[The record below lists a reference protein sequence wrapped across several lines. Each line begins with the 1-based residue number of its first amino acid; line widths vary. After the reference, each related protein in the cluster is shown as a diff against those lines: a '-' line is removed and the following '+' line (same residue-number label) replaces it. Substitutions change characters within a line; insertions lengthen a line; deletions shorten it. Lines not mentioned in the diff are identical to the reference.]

1 LDASSAVLVEPN
13 PNIAPFNPGDQ
24 VKVSSK
30 IREGNR
36 ERVQIF
42 EGVVIRVHNG
52 GPGST
57 FTVRRISH
65 SVGVEKTFLVYSPL
79 IERLEVVRKG
89 KVRRAKLYYLRGLTG
104 KAARIKEKG
113 WARVKEEAKE

>member
-1 LDASSAVLVEPN
+1 MDAASAILVERN
-13 PNIAPFNPGDQ
+13 PNIAQFNPGDQ
-24 VKVSSK
+24 VKVSSR

-36 ERVQIF
+36 ERTQTF

-65 SVGVEKTFLVYSPL
+65 GVGVEKTFLLYSPL
-79 IERLEVVRKG
+79 VERVEVVRQG
-89 KVRRAKLYYLRGLTG
+89 KVRRARLYYLRGLTG

-113 WARVKEEAKE
+113 WAKPKEEAPE

>member
-1 LDASSAVLVEPN
+1 MDASSAVLVEAN

-24 VKVSSK
+24 IKVSSR
-30 IREGNR
+30 IREGTR
-36 ERVQIF
+36 ERTQTF
-42 EGVVIRVHNG
+42 EGVVIRVRNG

-65 SVGVEKTFLVYSPL
+65 GVGVEKTFLIYSPL
-79 IERLEVVRKG
+79 IERVEVVRQG

-113 WARVKEEAKE
+113 RVRAKEEAKE